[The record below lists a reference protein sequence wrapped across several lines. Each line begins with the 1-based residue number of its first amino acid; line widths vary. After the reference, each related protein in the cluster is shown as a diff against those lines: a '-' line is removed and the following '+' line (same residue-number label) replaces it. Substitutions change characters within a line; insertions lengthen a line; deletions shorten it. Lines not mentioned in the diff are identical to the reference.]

1 MQTHNFRNSIH
12 DQTMVSG
19 NAIADGAPV
28 SVSDARDYLQD
39 HFGVPIAL
47 KKKGHSGVKCPH
59 CGKEHFHQDSG
70 YQDTQCSEED
80 RRGRSI
86 VVGERSF
93 VPNYGCTV
101 VEYEE
106 GKESNRVIAPDCLL
120 K

>member
-1 MQTHNFRNSIH
+1 
-12 DQTMVSG
+12 MVSV

-47 KKKGHSGVKCPH
+47 KKRGYSSIQCPY
-59 CGKEHFHQDSG
+59 CGKEHFYQGTG
-70 YQDTQCSEED
+70 YQNIQCSKED

-86 VVGERSF
+86 IVGERSF
-93 VPNYGCTV
+93 VPNYGYTV

-106 GKESNRVIAPDCLL
+106 EEESNRVIVPDCLL